1 MAGKGSLKGF
11 EFGVPSMQGLAHKEN
26 YVNMEPPP
34 LLRCLPL
41 FPLERKQNTHFR
53 KGLDKN
59 NTKHEQPK
67 VTKSLCRPQVSLQVL
82 HWASKTEPT
91 DSNIP

>member
-34 LLRCLPL
+34 PVEV
-41 FPLERKQNTHFR
+41 FA
-53 KGLDKN
+53 
-59 NTKHEQPK
+59 
-67 VTKSLCRPQVSLQVL
+67 SLSLG
-82 HWASKTEPT
+82 TEAKYT
-91 DSNIP
+91 L